1 MIVDLVPD
9 LSLSA
14 TAIGSVPHQS
24 AEQACDFILRNFQ
37 DIPFWPQLPQK
48 SFKENMYTQFVEGM
62 PGIVIDEINQKL
74 YFNTTEN
81 FMKELEK
88 LYSAFLSNNLDYG
101 AISPSFAQ
109 GLHVFL
115 AKLEHRDKKP
125 RFIKGQITGPI
136 SFGLLVTDCHKKPA
150 IYSEMLRDAILKTL
164 ALKIRWQESQF
175 KKFATT
181 SQTIIFID
189 EPYLMSFG
197 SAFISLSKE
206 EVVASLEELLSSV
219 QGLSGIHCCGNTDWS
234 LITETSI
241 DILSFDAFDYA
252 ESLALYPQ
260 SIKKFL
266 DQGGILAWG
275 IVPSGLPKPEQITH
289 ESTSSLIKRL
299 ESAMKLL
306 TEKGI
311 DKQLLVNQSLI
322 TPNCGTGSMPVEL
335 AERTLKICCE
345 ISEALNKKYNRV

>member
-1 MIVDLVPD
+1 MGVDLIPD
-9 LSLSA
+9 LSLAA
-14 TAIGSVPHQS
+14 TAIGSVPYQS
-24 AEQACDFILRNFQ
+24 AEEACDFILRNFR
-37 DIPFWPQLPQK
+37 DIPFWPQLPQR
-48 SFKENMYTQFVEGM
+48 SFKENMYTQFVERM
-62 PGIVIDEINQKL
+62 PGIVIDESNQKL
-74 YFNTTEN
+74 YFNTQKS
-81 FMKELEK
+81 FMKELEE
-88 LYSAFLSNNLDYG
+88 LYGAFLNNDLDYG
-101 AISPSFAQ
+101 AISSSFAR

-115 AKLEHRDKKP
+115 TKLKHQSKKP

-136 SFGLLVTDCHKKPA
+136 SFGLFVTDSHKKPA

-175 KKFATT
+175 KKFVAT
-181 SQTIIFID
+181 SQVIIFID

-197 SAFISLSKE
+197 SAFVSLSKE
-206 EVVASLEELLSSV
+206 EIITSLEELLSSV

-252 ESLALYPQ
+252 ETLALYPR
-260 SIKKFL
+260 SIKRFL

-275 IVPSGLPKPEQITH
+275 IVPSGLPEPGQITR
-289 ESTSSLIKRL
+289 ETVSSLIKRL

-306 TEKGI
+306 AAKGI
-311 DKQLLVNQSLI
+311 DKQLLIKQSLI

-335 AERTLKICCE
+335 AEKTLKICCE
-345 ISEALNKKYNRV
+345 LSEALNGKYNK